1 MRRGWFL
8 ALALASASAGAADR
22 ERFGVDTV
30 ALEPS
35 TPALTGPFIA
45 LVWKSDCAP
54 CLIELGYLA
63 KLQDAAGGRLVSIAL
78 DPPDAARAALSER
91 AIAPHAAYAASG
103 DAAGIL
109 AGLAGGQTRLP
120 LSVAVTASGEICA
133 SHVGLLGVDMAAEWS
148 RTCWK

>member
-8 ALALASASAGAADR
+8 ALVLASASAGAA
-22 ERFGVDTV
+22 ETARFGLETV

-35 TPALTGPFIA
+35 TPALAGPFIA

-54 CLIELGYLA
+54 CLVELGYLA
-63 KLQDAAGGRLVSIAL
+63 KLEAAAGGRLVSIAL

-109 AGLAGGQTRLP
+109 ASLSGGQTRLP
-120 LSVAVTASGEICA
+120 LSVAVSASGEICA
-133 SHVGLLGVDMAAEWS
+133 SHVGMLGAEMAADWS
-148 RTCWK
+148 RSCWK